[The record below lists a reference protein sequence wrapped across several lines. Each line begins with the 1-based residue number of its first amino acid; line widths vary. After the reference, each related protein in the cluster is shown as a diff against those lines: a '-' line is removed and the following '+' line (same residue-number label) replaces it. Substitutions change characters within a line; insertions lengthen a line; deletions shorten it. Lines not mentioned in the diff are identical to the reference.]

1 MLSIKNK
8 KVKIKYLI
16 YKSIRRKRKC
26 WWSVVVIYKYHPFCL
41 LWNTQMILELT
52 AIEKISHLFA
62 VNGCNKGIEV
72 SWHENTVPFLSYF
85 AHMFI
90 NNIANYLKY
99 S

>member
-1 MLSIKNK
+1 
-8 KVKIKYLI
+8 
-16 YKSIRRKRKC
+16 
-26 WWSVVVIYKYHPFCL
+26 
-41 LWNTQMILELT
+41 MILELT